1 VAFVTRDDQGVQMA
15 KTWVPVND
23 VKSRKAFAKA
33 MRELVHVKKGRRY
46 PRPPHR

>member
-1 VAFVTRDDQGVQMA
+1 MDFVTSSPQGDPMA

-33 MRELVHVKKGRRY
+33 MRELVQVKRGRRY
-46 PRPPHR
+46 PRPSHR